1 MFTRRPNFD
10 ELAQPS
16 GAVPPDLPSVSPTQ
30 AALPGNQTR
39 AKDNAAQSPTSAEGL
54 VVIGKGT
61 TVHGTIGDCRKL
73 DIHGILQGDV
83 VAEMMIVRE
92 GGGIKG
98 TVQTDRAE
106 IHGVFE
112 GTLIVHQHLQI
123 EATGNVSGEISYQTF
138 AMQSGAKLSGT
149 IVCNVPAEDP
159 VSQSGEKLADEPPA
173 NVIKTD
179 LWSTPPAVASGT
191 DN

>member
-10 ELAQPS
+10 ELAQPN
-16 GAVPPDLPSVSPTQ
+16 GNPPPELPNVSPAQPTIS
-30 AALPGNQTR
+30 GNQSR
-39 AKDNAAQSPTSAEGL
+39 LKEQPVQSPTAAEGL
-54 VVIGKGT
+54 VIIGKGT

-73 DIHGILQGDV
+73 DIHGVLQGDV

-112 GTLIVHQHLQI
+112 GTLIVHEHLQI
-123 EATGNVSGEISYQTF
+123 ESTGDVTGEVSYQTF
-138 AMQSGAKLSGT
+138 AMQAGARLSGN
-149 IVCNVPAEDP
+149 IVCNVPAAAASKDAPEAT
-159 VSQSGEKLADEPPA
+159 ADEHPA

-179 LWSTPPAVASGT
+179 LWSTSSASSA
-191 DN
+191 NHE